1 MKDKIVNFIK
11 QEYGVKPEYLWKKY
25 PTFCVFRH
33 IGNNKWFALVATLP
47 RKFLSAPGDGEVDFI
62 NVKCDKE
69 NTDFLRGVPGILPA
83 YHMNKQNWITVL
95 LDGTMPIK
103 NVKKLLQDS
112 FDLTM

>member
-1 MKDKIVNFIK
+1 MKNDVIKFIK
-11 QEYGVKPEYLWKKY
+11 QEYGAEPEYLWKKY

-33 IGNNKWFALVATLP
+33 VDNQKWFCLMGTLP
-47 RKFLSAPGDGEVDFI
+47 RKILGAYGDGAVDFI

-95 LDGTMPIK
+95 LDGTIPIK
-103 NVKKLLQDS
+103 NVKKLIQDS
-112 FDLTM
+112 FGLTV

>member
-1 MKDKIVNFIK
+1 MTDDIIKFIK
-11 QEYGVKPEYLWKKY
+11 QEYGVGPEYLWEKY
-25 PTFCVFRH
+25 STFCVFRH
-33 IGNNKWFALVATLP
+33 INNQKWFCLMGTLP
-47 RKFLSAPGDGEVDFI
+47 RKILKLCGGGMIDFI

-69 NTDFLRGVPGILPA
+69 NTDFLHGIPGILPA

-95 LDGTMPIK
+95 LDGTIPIK